1 MNIPID
7 VAHTGGS
14 HEREATELKKLASVG
29 VSLLVVVVTLSML
42 AGPADARRR
51 HHRHHRGGGGGGGV
65 TCGPGTVLSGGVC
78 VAVPTGPVGN
88 GNVAITPSSVTLT
101 NLGAFSTN
109 IIVSGL
115 PPLTT
120 ALTLASP
127 GLTAACPGGSGLAAI
142 GGVDATGRLVIIAVG
157 FNCVAA
163 TFPIT
168 FTETASP
175 FQTFTGFLTLHF

>member
-1 MNIPID
+1 
-7 VAHTGGS
+7 
-14 HEREATELKKLASVG
+14 LKKFASVG
-29 VSLLVVVVTLSML
+29 VGLLSVLVALSMM
-42 AGPADARRR
+42 AAPADARAHR
-51 HHRHHRGGGGGGGV
+51 HHRHHRHGGGGGGGT
-65 TCGPGTVLSGGVC
+65 TCGAGTVLSGGVC

-101 NLGAFSTN
+101 NLGAFTTN

-115 PPLTT
+115 PPLTG
-120 ALTLASP
+120 ALAIASP
-127 GLTAACPGGSGLAAI
+127 GLTAACPGGSGLGAI
-142 GGVDATGRLVIIAVG
+142 GGVDGTGRLVVVALGI
-157 FNCVAA
+157 NCVAG